1 MPLMKIVRAHT
12 PEAVIVA
19 IGVFVVV
26 VGWLIH
32 TTFTMNATL
41 SAVDTKLDAMD
52 AKVDTNTEG
61 TNQRIDRIVA
71 VLPDVRAK
79 VAQEEVAKPI
89 QAAVVVTEPIEAS
102 PGKWITAV
110 HLVEA
115 AQQTRQTYVV
125 QVKGPKDKT
134 IAYLASGT
142 AISSDADAISFD
154 SLSTMSTDLGKSIIV
169 PNFVI
174 SKNSIALRRLSPDF
188 QKTFE
193 EALRN
198 YQPSL
203 VEKTATVQ
211 KKTTSW
217 EKLSAELEENA
228 HNYEPN

>member
-1 MPLMKIVRAHT
+1 MKIVRAHT

-32 TTFTMNATL
+32 TVFTMNATL
-41 SAVDTKLDAMD
+41 SVVDTKLDAMD

-110 HLVEA
+110 HFLEA

-142 AISSDADAISFD
+142 AISSDSDAISFD
-154 SLSTMSTDLGKSIIV
+154 SLSAMSSDLGKPIIV

-174 SKNSIALRRLSPDF
+174 SKNSIALRRLSPEF

-193 EALRN
+193 EALRS

-203 VEKTATVQ
+203 VEKAAAVQ
-211 KKTTSW
+211 TKTTSW
-217 EKLSAELEENA
+217 EKLSAELEENS
-228 HNYEPN
+228 HKYEPN